1 MSPRDR
7 PRHATCTT
15 LIVLRRFRGCC
26 LVANL
31 IQDPAF
37 VRKRR
42 LPRLGLVLGS
52 GAARGWAHVGV
63 VRALE
68 RAGVRPDIVCGT
80 SVGALVGA
88 AYATG
93 EFERFCAGTAGM
105 RRGDVLSFADF
116 GFNGGLLKGQRFMS
130 FVGRGFQDRPIEE
143 LKIPCAAVA
152 TSVENGA
159 EVWLRKGSTLN
170 AVRASLAMPGLFTP
184 VVTDDGILVDGAL
197 VNPVPVS
204 LARAM
209 GAEIVIAVD
218 RSYGII
224 GRNIVR
230 DADASDA
237 GESGWWRWSV
247 GRFWPGTEEP
257 PSPRLL
263 GVVASSID
271 IMQVR
276 ITRSRMAG
284 EPPDVIVAPRLA
296 HVGLL
301 DFDRADEAIREGERA
316 MQAALGGLAVLG
328 IATAS

>member
-1 MSPRDR
+1 MPS
-7 PRHATCTT
+7 
-15 LIVLRRFRGCC
+15 
-26 LVANL
+26 LVAN
-31 IQDPAF
+31 PAQEPF
-37 VRKRR
+37 VARR
-42 LPRLGLVLGS
+42 RRAPRLGLVLGS

-63 VRALE
+63 VRVLA
-68 RAGVRPDIVCGT
+68 RAGIRPDIVCGT

-93 EFERFCAGTAGM
+93 DFERFCTGATGM
-105 RRGDVLSFADF
+105 RRADVLSFADVGF
-116 GFNGGLLKGQRFMS
+116 GGGLLKGQRFMS
-130 FVGRGFQDRPIEE
+130 FVGRGFEDRPIEE
-143 LKIPCAAVA
+143 LPIPFAAVA
-152 TSVENGA
+152 TSLENGA

-184 VVTDDGILVDGAL
+184 VSTDDGILVDGAL

-209 GAEIVIAVD
+209 GAEVVIAVD
-218 RSYGII
+218 LSYGII
-224 GRNIVR
+224 GRSLVVR
-230 DADASDA
+230 NADASGADA
-237 GESGWWRWSV
+237 SGWLRRSL
-247 GRFWPGTEEP
+247 GRLWPGSDEPTP
-257 PSPRLL
+257 PSLL
-263 GVVASSID
+263 GVVMSSLD

-316 MQAALGGLAVLG
+316 MEAALGGLEVYGLE
-328 IATAS
+328 TAAN